1 MEGAF
6 VCPGSKK
13 CRRKG
18 KSNDC
23 LFTFRV
29 PYENGKLEAVAYDPS
44 GNEIGRNA
52 LETAGEETML
62 RAIPE
67 ESTVSAGHLCFI
79 RLRASGNSG
88 CAPFAD

>member
-1 MEGAF
+1 MYVQEA
-6 VCPGSKK
+6 KK
-13 CRRKG
+13 GCRRKG

-23 LFTFRV
+23 LFTFCV

-52 LETAGEETML
+52 LETAGEETLL

-67 ESTVSAGHLCFI
+67 ESTVRAGHLCFI
-79 RLRASGNSG
+79 RLRASGIAG